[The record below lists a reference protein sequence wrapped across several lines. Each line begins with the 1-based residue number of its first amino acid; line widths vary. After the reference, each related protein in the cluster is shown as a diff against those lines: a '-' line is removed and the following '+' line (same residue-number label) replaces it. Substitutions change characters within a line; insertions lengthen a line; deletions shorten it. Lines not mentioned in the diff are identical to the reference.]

1 MVQKYF
7 KRLLSMLLSLCL
19 CLSAIPMST
28 YASGEAWEGYTP
40 ISSAQEL
47 KEKIEANMAGKYYLT
62 NDITLTGRWDAI
74 GWLDR
79 GDVAFTGV
87 FDGNGHTIRGL
98 QHTSN
103 GQSTY
108 VGLFAINEGLIR
120 NFTLVLNQI
129 DGYQYVGAVAGK
141 NGSPGQPNALIQ
153 NVIVE
158 HSPYRTD
165 YGVIANNSDNTGG
178 YAGGITGQ
186 NYGKVYQC
194 GTNIGTVSAYNYAGG
209 IAGGN
214 WGTIEQ
220 CYAKGGI
227 NAKYYTN
234 QMSYST
240 YYIGGL
246 VGGNVGT
253 IQDCYVNLKS
263 WVVGT
268 GRIGGFVGMNSGGTL
283 THCYA
288 AHNNK
293 VYTKS
298 GPTQSP
304 FDFSVFIGLEKNGAI
319 SEDTWV
325 TGDSGNAKGAEYI
338 TYDNLR
344 NREYVESQ
352 TAFDF
357 DHVWTYQQNVNDGY
371 PIFGWEADPVIT
383 GFDKE
388 LVSQEI
394 AGLNLPDG
402 ITIAYPQNNRIVIN
416 EGNSVTLLY
425 KITVTGDAGA
435 EYRIA
440 DEEAIVVSG
449 NLEGTIPEDA
459 NQSIVYVIKTYTAQ
473 DINEQGK
480 LANTATVSAGAKT
493 VLDNSVGTA
502 SALIDAVE
510 TRTCTVTFQ
519 IENGT
524 WADGGTGDKTVD
536 VILTAGEGTL
546 SGEAVPSGMQAN
558 ANYEGGAWDVT
569 PNTEAGGITGDVTYK
584 YAFTPTTGSATVTF
598 RVENGTWAD
607 GGTGDKTVD
616 VILTA
621 GEGTLSGEAVPSGM
635 QANADYEGGAWDV
648 TPNTEAGGIT
658 GDVTYTYAFT
668 PTTGSATVTFRVENG
683 TWADGGTGDKTVD
696 VILAAGEGTLSGEA
710 VPSGMQ
716 ANANYEGGAWD
727 VTPNTEAGGITGDVT
742 YTYAFTRRNSS
753 GGGGGS
759 YPTFY
764 TLTYSSNGGTE
775 YKDERYASGTTVKLS
790 KVPARNGYT
799 FTGWYG
805 DESCTEKIETILMNG
820 NKIVYAGWT
829 QSKDPSKTPD
839 LDPTDMLNQEEH
851 FAYILGYR
859 GGLVRPEA
867 NITRAEVT
875 MIFFRLLKEDVREQN
890 LSAFNS
896 FTDVGT
902 GQWHNT
908 AISTMAG
915 LGIVDGYASG
925 CFKPDAPITRAEF
938 AAIAARFSNKSADNS
953 KSFTDVSGHWAEKA
967 IGKAFREGWVNGYS
981 DGTFK
986 PNNRLTRAEAIAMIN
1001 RVLNRNPET
1010 PDDLL
1015 PEMITWEDNMDPAK
1029 WYYMDIQEA
1038 SNSHEFERKDNQ
1050 KERWTR
1056 LTNG

>member
-435 EYRIA
+435 QYRIA

-536 VILTAGEGTL
+536 VILT
-546 SGEAVPSGMQAN
+546 
-558 ANYEGGAWDVT
+558 
-569 PNTEAGGITGDVTYK
+569 
-584 YAFTPTTGSATVTF
+584 
-598 RVENGTWAD
+598 
-607 GGTGDKTVD
+607 
-616 VILTA
+616 
-621 GEGTLSGEAVPSGM
+621 
-635 QANADYEGGAWDV
+635 
-648 TPNTEAGGIT
+648 
-658 GDVTYTYAFT
+658 
-668 PTTGSATVTFRVENG
+668 
-683 TWADGGTGDKTVD
+683 
-696 VILAAGEGTLSGEA
+696 AGEGTLSGEA